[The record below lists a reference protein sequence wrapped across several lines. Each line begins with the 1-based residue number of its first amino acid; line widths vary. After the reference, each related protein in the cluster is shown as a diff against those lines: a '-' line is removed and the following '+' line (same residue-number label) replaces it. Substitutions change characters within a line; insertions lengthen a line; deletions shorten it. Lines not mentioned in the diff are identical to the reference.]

1 MRLEAVIPACDS
13 TVKLLLLQG
22 CMLLL
27 CPRVSFAV
35 LLWRALLWLH
45 RSEWRSEAA
54 GHTGVALPGAPS
66 CLGTAP
72 EGVCGQKKRTLWLGD
87 GPPMPRKWGNHCPE
101 RETGNVVP
109 PY

>member
-1 MRLEAVIPACDS
+1 MEMRLEAVIPACDS

-72 EGVCGQKKRTLWLGD
+72 EGVCGQKKKDFVAGRWT
-87 GPPMPRKWGNHCPE
+87 PNAKEWGKPL
-101 RETGNVVP
+101 P
-109 PY
+109 